1 MKKLFQ
7 KKEENVI
14 TEEVGKEETL
24 REEIKADE
32 GETPE
37 EKRKIPWKKIGI
49 AGGSTLAVLLV
60 IFIGFSVY
68 FSSHFY
74 FRSTVNGVSASGA
87 SASSVLKR
95 MEDAV
100 SGYQLTLVE
109 AGGKKEVLT
118 TRDLGMVI
126 NIQEKEIEKLLDS
139 QNGFLWVHYLIHGK
153 DYQDDKL
160 VSCDLKTI
168 EARVAELDCVKDEN
182 PIKTQNAN
190 VKYQGGE
197 FEIVDAVYGTEL
209 DAKQFAKDI
218 EKAALTLKK
227 ELNLKEDAC
236 YIQPKYT
243 ADSKEVK
250 QLQKELNK
258 YLDTRITYTVGNEK
272 EEIPKDTIGSWLSG
286 DDKMKPAFDQEAMTD
301 FVSSMGRKYD
311 TYGQPKTLA
320 TQYGVTVTV
329 PGGNY
334 GWRISRE
341 DEVAQLQKDIASGE
355 KIERDFKYQY
365 EAASRDGNDYGNSYV
380 EINRTAQHLYLIM
393 NGSVV
398 VDTPMVSGK
407 NDGEHDTPTGA
418 YRITYCERNATL
430 RGPGYATPVAYW
442 MPFNGDIGLHDA
454 TWQKAFGGSR
464 YKEGYGSHGC
474 VNLPLSAAGQIF
486 ANVSTG
492 FPVLMYDL
500 PGTETVDSL
509 TKQAAEDCK
518 NIINSIGAVTLNS
531 GATIGAA
538 RGAYDALTESG
549 KACVDNYQVL
559 TNAEAAYA
567 QLVDQVNKQAAEEQK
582 ARDKEMAKSVTKMI
596 ADLPQPLTPDSS
608 GAVQEAQ
615 KAYDALSDQ
624 GKSFV
629 TNYDVLKAA
638 RKELGL

>member
-1 MKKLFQ
+1 MGKLFQ
-7 KKEENVI
+7 KKDENIMSEDKV
-14 TEEVGKEETL
+14 EV
-24 REEIKADE
+24 
-32 GETPE
+32 
-37 EKRKIPWKKIGI
+37 KKIGI
-49 AGGSTLAVLLV
+49 IGGSVVVALLV
-60 IFIGFSVY
+60 LFVGFSFY
-68 FSSHFY
+68 FNSHFY
-74 FRSTVNGVSASGA
+74 FRSTVNGVSSSGA
-87 SASSVLKR
+87 SVSAVLGR

-109 AGGKKEVLT
+109 DGGKKEVLT
-118 TRDLGMVI
+118 KDDLGMVI
-126 NIQEKEIEKLLDS
+126 NIQEDEIQKLLDS
-139 QNGFLWVHYLIHGK
+139 QNGFLWVHYLIKGK

-160 VSCDLKTI
+160 VRCDLDTI
-168 EARVAELDCVKDEN
+168 EKKVAGLECVNEKN
-182 PIKTQNAN
+182 PVKTQNAN
-190 VKYQGGE
+190 VKYNDGK
-197 FEIVDAVYGTEL
+197 FEIVDEVYGTEL
-209 DAKQFAKDI
+209 DQKQFSRKI
-218 EKAALTLKK
+218 EQAALSLKK
-227 ELNLKEDAC
+227 ELNLKEDGC
-236 YIQPKYT
+236 YIQPKYK

-250 QLQKELNK
+250 KLQKQLNK
-258 YLDTRITYTVGNEK
+258 YLDTQITYTVGSAK

-286 DDKMKPAFDQEAMTD
+286 NDKMKPAFDEEVMAD
-301 FVSSMGRKYD
+301 FVASMAKKYD

-341 DEVAQLQKDIASGE
+341 NEVAQLKKDIASGD
-355 KIERDFKYQY
+355 KVERDFEYQY
-365 EAASRDGNDYGNSYV
+365 KAASRDGNDYGNSYV
-380 EINRTAQHLYLIM
+380 EINKTAQHVYLVM

-418 YRITYCERNATL
+418 YRITYCEKNATL

-454 TWQKAFGGSR
+454 VWQKSFGGAR

-486 ANVSTG
+486 ANVSAG

-509 TKQAAEDCK
+509 SKQAAEDCK
-518 NIINSIGAVTLNS
+518 NIINSIGAVSLNS

-549 KACVDNYQVL
+549 KTCVDNYQVL
-559 TNAEAAYA
+559 VDAEATYA
-567 QLVDQVNKQAAEEQK
+567 GLLDQANKQAAEEQK
-582 ARDKEMAKSVTKMI
+582 AKDKEMAKSVTKMI
-596 ADLPQPLTPDSS
+596 SDLPQPITPDSS
-608 GAVQEAQ
+608 GAVQEAS

-629 TNYDVLKAA
+629 SNYDVLKKAI
-638 RKELGL
+638 KDLGL